1 MASKKIVKTKEKDKL
16 EKLNNASYE
25 LFIAA
30 LSLLSIFNL
39 IIIFLI
45 PTTATNVAGVLNIMN
60 FIFSLIFIADFTY
73 RIHVAPNKRKYFLHE
88 YGWADLLASMPVAQF
103 KILRVFRLL
112 RVYRISKKYGVKRLI
127 KMFLESRGGS
137 ALLSIFL
144 MIILLLEFAGI
155 AILWVEKF
163 SPDSNIKTPSDAIW
177 WIIVTVTTVGY
188 GDRFPVTN
196 LGRMIGVLVMA
207 VGIGLVGT
215 LTGFLANAFLA
226 PKKK

>member
-1 MASKKIVKTKEKDKL
+1 MANKKKVKKQISNELKNT
-16 EKLNNASYE
+16 SYE

-30 LSLLSIFNL
+30 LSILSIFNL
-39 IIIFLI
+39 VILWLIPHGDSGVLGVLSIMNALFSGIFL
-45 PTTATNVAGVLNIMN
+45 
-60 FIFSLIFIADFTY
+60 ADFTY
-73 RIHVAPNKRKYFLHE
+73 RIYTAKSRSGYFFHE
-88 YGWADLLASMPVAQF
+88 FGWADLLASLPLPQF
-103 KILRVFRLL
+103 KILRFFRLF
-112 RVYRISKKYGVKRLI
+112 RAFRIMRIYGARRLF
-127 KMFLESRGGS
+127 KEFLESRGGS

-144 MIILLLEFAGI
+144 MIILLLEFGGI
-155 AILWVEKF
+155 AILFVEGK
-163 SPDSNIKTPSDAIW
+163 SPDANIKTPSDAIW

-196 LGRMIGVLVMA
+196 GGRMIGVLVMA

>member
-1 MASKKIVKTKEKDKL
+1 MANKKRIKKQISNELKNT
-16 EKLNNASYE
+16 SYE

-30 LSLLSIFNL
+30 LSVLSIFNL
-39 IIIFLI
+39 IILWLIPHGDSGVLGVLSIMNALFSGIFL
-45 PTTATNVAGVLNIMN
+45 
-60 FIFSLIFIADFTY
+60 ADFTY
-73 RIHVAPNKRKYFLHE
+73 RIYTAKSRSGYFFHE
-88 YGWADLLASMPVAQF
+88 FGWADLLASLPLPQL
-103 KILRVFRLL
+103 KILRFFRLF
-112 RVYRISKKYGVKRLI
+112 RAFRIMRMYGAKRLFRE
-127 KMFLESRGGS
+127 FLESRGGS

-144 MIILLLEFAGI
+144 LIILLLEFGGI
-155 AILWVEKF
+155 IILFVEGK
-163 SPDSNIKTPSDAIW
+163 SPDANIKTPSDAIW

-196 LGRMIGVLVMA
+196 GGRMIGVLVMA